1 MDAPV
6 FGTGPYAVSQPVPRT
21 EDPRL
26 LRGGGVYTDDR
37 NLPGQAYAVFVRS
50 PVAHGDIES
59 IGIDAAKAA
68 PGVLAVYTHADID
81 AAGFGHLPNNLPLKS
96 RDGSDLIK
104 PPRPILATGRV
115 RNVGEPV
122 VAVIA
127 ETLAQAR
134 DAADLVELDID
145 PLPANTDLDA
155 AVADGAL
162 QLHEDAP
169 GNVCVDFQM
178 GDADAAAAAFDKA
191 DHVTRLRLVDNQ
203 VFVSA
208 MEPRAAI
215 ADYDTDAD
223 RYVLYTGCQGVFG
236 MRNTLA
242 NFILNCEPEKVRVI
256 AGEVGGSFGM
266 KAMPYNEYPVVLLAA
281 RQLGRPVKWTA
292 DRSESCLSDHM
303 GRGAVYNAEL
313 ALGADGTFLAA
324 RVNGLANMGGYL
336 TGTGPLAQ
344 TVNICKNLPCMY
356 RTPAV
361 DVNMRCVFTNTVYVG
376 AYRGAGR
383 PEGNFI
389 MERLVDTAA
398 REMGI
403 DRVEIRRRN
412 LVPPEDM
419 PFTAASG
426 QVYDS
431 GDFDPIFDKALA
443 ASDWDGFAERR
454 AASEAAGL
462 KRGLGICAYLEVTAP
477 PGKEMGGLRF
487 GVDGRVT
494 IVSGTLDYGQGHRAP
509 FAQIL
514 SARLGI
520 PFGQI
525 DLLQGDSDELI
536 VGGGTGGSRSI
547 IAEAGALYETADEV
561 IEKGRAVAG
570 HVLETAVEDVEFAD
584 GEFRIAG
591 TDRSIGILELAAQTR
606 ELGGAD
612 GLPETLDTELVHDTA
627 PSSFPNG
634 VHVCEL
640 EIDPETGETR
650 IDRYVVVDD
659 FGTIVNPL
667 LAEGQVHGGIV
678 QGIGQALME
687 KVVYDDD
694 GQLLTG
700 SYMDYQLPRAVEV
713 PDIVFDDHP
722 VPATTNVI
730 GAKGAGEAGCSGALA
745 AIMNAVVDALAEYG
759 IADFDMPA
767 TPHRVWQAIHGNAG

>member
-1 MDAPV
+1 
-6 FGTGPYAVSQPVPRT
+6 
-21 EDPRL
+21 
-26 LRGGGVYTDDR
+26 
-37 NLPGQAYAVFVRS
+37 
-50 PVAHGDIES
+50 
-59 IGIDAAKAA
+59 
-68 PGVLAVYTHADID
+68 
-81 AAGFGHLPNNLPLKS
+81 
-96 RDGSDLIK
+96 
-104 PPRPILATGRV
+104 
-115 RNVGEPV
+115 
-122 VAVIA
+122 
-127 ETLAQAR
+127 
-134 DAADLVELDID
+134 
-145 PLPANTDLDA
+145 
-155 AVADGAL
+155 
-162 QLHEDAP
+162 
-169 GNVCVDFQM
+169 
-178 GDADAAAAAFDKA
+178 
-191 DHVTRLRLVDNQ
+191 

-208 MEPRAAI
+208 MEPRAI
-215 ADYDTDAD
+215 IGDFDTDAD
-223 RYVLYTGCQGVFG
+223 RYIVYTGCQGVFG
-236 MRNTLA
+236 MRNILA
-242 NFILNCEPEKVRVI
+242 NAILKVAPEKVRVI

-281 RQLGRPVKWTA
+281 KQLGRPVKWTA
-292 DRSESCLSDHM
+292 DRSESMLSDHM
-303 GRGAVYNAEL
+303 GRGSVFDAEL
-313 ALGADGTFLAA
+313 ALDADGTFLAA

-361 DVNMRCVFTNTVYVG
+361 DVNMRCAFTNTVYVG

-431 GDFDPIFDKALA
+431 GDFDPIFDKAMA
-443 ASDWDGFAERR
+443 ASDWDGFAGRR
-454 AASEAAGL
+454 EASEAIGL

-477 PGKEMGGLRF
+477 AGKEMGGLRF
-487 GVDGRVT
+487 GDDGRVT

-520 PFGQI
+520 PFDQI

-547 IAEAGALYETADEV
+547 IAEAGALYETADAV

-570 HVLETAVEDVEFAD
+570 HVLEAAVEDVEFAD

-591 TDRSIGILELAAQTR
+591 TDRSIGILELAAQAR
-606 ELGGAD
+606 ELGGGN

-634 VHVCEL
+634 VHVCEV
-640 EIDPETGETR
+640 EINPDTGETR
-650 IDRYVVVDD
+650 IDRYTVVDD

-667 LAEGQVHGGIV
+667 LTEGQVHGGVV

-687 KVVYDDD
+687 HIVYDDD

-759 IADFDMPA
+759 ITDFDMPA